1 MVPRVTTSDKEWCNH
16 WKRMATS
23 DNEWQ
28 RVTSMSGTMSDN
40 EDNERQQLTTSDHD
54 WQRMTTSGST
64 NNNEWYNEWK
74 QIRVILGFRMKQL
87 CNVKLQYI
95 QQSLFGTIMQNRT
108 FTEAATRG
116 VL

>member
-1 MVPRVTTSDKEWCNH
+1 
-16 WKRMATS
+16 MATS

-28 RVTSMSGTMSDN
+28 RVTSTSGTMSDN

-54 WQRMTTSGST
+54 WQRMTTSGSM

-95 QQSLFGTIMQNRT
+95 QQRLFENIMQNRT